1 MTAASCDPHFF
12 IMHFALYVC
21 QRIYNR
27 HIWVPL
33 QDDPND
39 VKFTMLLMQ
48 NLDPEERDALVPM
61 SVLDG
66 EGGTTLRK
74 VR

>member
-1 MTAASCDPHFF
+1 M
-12 IMHFALYVC
+12 
-21 QRIYNR
+21 
-27 HIWVPL
+27 PL

-74 VR
+74 VRECSFDLNTVPAVFYIKFHG

>member
-1 MTAASCDPHFF
+1 M
-12 IMHFALYVC
+12 
-21 QRIYNR
+21 
-27 HIWVPL
+27 PL

-74 VR
+74 VRQLLFWFCILH

>member
-1 MTAASCDPHFF
+1 M
-12 IMHFALYVC
+12 
-21 QRIYNR
+21 
-27 HIWVPL
+27 PL

-74 VR
+74 VRLLQFRFQFWFCILH

>member
-1 MTAASCDPHFF
+1 M
-12 IMHFALYVC
+12 
-21 QRIYNR
+21 
-27 HIWVPL
+27 PL

-74 VR
+74 VRELPFRFKYCFCCIPH

>member
-1 MTAASCDPHFF
+1 M
-12 IMHFALYVC
+12 
-21 QRIYNR
+21 
-27 HIWVPL
+27 PL

-74 VR
+74 VRELHFPFKFWFCILH

>member
-1 MTAASCDPHFF
+1 M
-12 IMHFALYVC
+12 
-21 QRIYNR
+21 
-27 HIWVPL
+27 PL

-74 VR
+74 VRECSFV